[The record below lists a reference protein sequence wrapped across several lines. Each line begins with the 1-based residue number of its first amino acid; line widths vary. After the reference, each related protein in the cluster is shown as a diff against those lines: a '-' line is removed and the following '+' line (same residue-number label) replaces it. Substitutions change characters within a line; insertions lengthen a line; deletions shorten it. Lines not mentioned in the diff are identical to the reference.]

1 MVLPSMESQISESEV
16 SEESTLPKG
25 EDGGAFVYLG
35 MRRI

>member
-16 SEESTLPKG
+16 SEESTLLKG
-25 EDGGAFVYLG
+25 KDGGAFVYLG